1 MVQKN
6 ISHYE
11 VLEKIGAGGMGE
23 VYRASDPKL
32 GRQVAIK
39 VLPEAYARDGER
51 MARFQREAQLLASL
65 NHPNIGAIYGL
76 EEDKGAHAL
85 VLELI
90 EGPTLADRIEAS
102 PFTPEQTIPIALQ
115 ISEALE
121 NAHERGIIHRDL
133 KPANIKLTPEGQVKV
148 LDFGLAKALED
159 DREGSGS
166 AMLSQSP
173 TITGGMTGAN
183 VILGTA
189 AYMSPEQARGSVVDR
204 RADIWAFG
212 VILYEMLAGRRLFSG
227 ETVSDTLASVLM
239 KEADWN
245 ALPDSVPF
253 RLRRLIRRCLERD
266 PRRRLR
272 DIGEARIV
280 LEEMAAGV
288 PDDAPAAAPP
298 AATGIGRRTRLALA
312 GALLFLAAGA
322 GVVGWTLKSGETER
336 PLRKYEIPLGDMDTN
351 LSTGTTLALSPDG
364 GLLAYLGD
372 RSLWIRNLSELEP
385 RKVDGSE
392 GAQKPFWSP
401 DGRWVGFGASGKLWK
416 APVSGGNAI
425 MLCELPE
432 PFSPAAG
439 GAWRSDGRI
448 VFCTGNGGLLEVGA
462 QGGDPT
468 VVLEPDKEVED
479 DFHNVCDLPGDRGL
493 LFVVHRKEG
502 YDTID
507 LLAGGVRRR
516 VVQLPSQELSMPVY
530 SPSGHILYH
539 REPTN
544 PGIWALPFSLS
555 KLEPTGEPFL
565 AVPEGALPSVGAD
578 GTLVY
583 SRGTLRTKTQLVWVD
598 RTGRELGTLG
608 PAEDQTPF
616 PSISPDGR
624 RVAIPIRENENRDI
638 WIFDTVRETKTR
650 LTFDEESET
659 RPQWDPTGR
668 RIYYRWGDASDRY
681 TIRMR
686 TADGTGAPVDI
697 ANGGFF
703 TVSPDGKYL
712 LYSSRESG
720 EWNLWYVPLGEDG
733 LAAGDPV
740 HFVDSKAIE
749 YTPALS
755 PDGRYVAY
763 ISDESGREEI
773 YVKRFPEGD
782 GKWQVSVNGGHWPQW
797 NPDGTELY
805 YVEKQTVMAVPVE
818 ATSSSIRLGS
828 PEALF
833 ERAPS
838 GIQLAFGWPDGFAVT
853 EDGEKFIILKAAGGD
868 ERPRGSLGITV
879 VQNWYS
885 EFRPKSGSGS

>member
-1 MVQKN
+1 MVQKS

-11 VLEKIGAGGMGE
+11 VIEKIGAGGMGE

-39 VLPEAYARDGER
+39 VLPEIFARDAER

-76 EEDKGAHAL
+76 EEDGGAHAL
-85 VLELI
+85 VLELV

-102 PFTPEQTIPIALQ
+102 PIPPEQVIPIALQ
-115 ISEALE
+115 IAEALE
-121 NAHERGIIHRDL
+121 NAHDRGIVHRDL
-133 KPANIKLTPEGQVKV
+133 KPANIKLTPDGQVKV

-173 TITGGMTGAN
+173 TITGGMTGAH

-189 AYMSPEQARGSVVDR
+189 AYMSPEQARGSAVDR

-212 VILYEMLAGRRLFSG
+212 VILFEMLTGRRLFSG

-239 KEADWN
+239 KETDWGV
-245 ALPDSVPF
+245 LPESAPP
-253 RLRRLIRRCLERD
+253 RLRKLIRRCLERE

-280 LEEMAAGV
+280 LEALAAGA
-288 PDDAPAAAPP
+288 PDDEVGVAAPAGGVGSSKA
-298 AATGIGRRTRLALA
+298 RLAIA
-312 GALLFLAAGA
+312 GALLVFVAGA
-322 GVVGWTLKSGETER
+322 AVVGWTRKPAVTEL

-364 GLLAYLGD
+364 SRLAYLSD
-372 RSLWIRNLSELEP
+372 RRLWIRNFDELEP
-385 RKVDGSE
+385 RMVEGSE

-401 DGRWVGFGASGKLWK
+401 DGAWVGFGASGKLWK

-432 PFSPAAG
+432 PFNPAAG

-448 VFCTGNGGLLEVGA
+448 VFCTGNSGLLEVGA
-462 QGGDPT
+462 QGGDPKSI
-468 VVLEPDKEVED
+468 LEPEQEVED
-479 DFHNVCDLPGDRGL
+479 DFHNVYNLPGDRGL
-493 LFVVHRKEG
+493 LLVVHRKEG

-507 LLAGGVRRR
+507 LLVGGERRR
-516 VVQLPSQELSMPVY
+516 LIQLPDQSLSMPVY

-544 PGIWALPFSLS
+544 PGIWALPFSLD
-555 KLEPTGEPFL
+555 KLETTGEPFL
-565 AVPEGALPSVGAD
+565 AVPEGALPSAGAD
-578 GTLVY
+578 GSLVY
-583 SRGTLRTKTQLVWVD
+583 SRATLRTRTQLMWVD
-598 RTGRELGTLG
+598 RTGREIGPLG
-608 PAEDQTPF
+608 PEEEQVPF
-616 PSISPDGR
+616 PAISPDGR
-624 RVAIPIRENENRDI
+624 RVAIPVMENENRDI
-638 WIFDTVRETKTR
+638 WIFDTVRATKTR

-659 RPQWDPTGR
+659 RPCWSPSGEN
-668 RIYYRWGDASDRY
+668 IYYRWGNASDRY

-686 TADGTGAPVDI
+686 AADGTGQPVDI
-697 ANGGFF
+697 AKGAFF
-703 TVSPDGKYL
+703 SVSRDGRFL
-712 LYSSRESG
+712 VYSSRESG
-720 EWNLWYVPLGEDG
+720 EWNLWYVELGDDG
-733 LAAGDPV
+733 LPAGDPV
-740 HFVDSKAIE
+740 HFVDSKSIE
-749 YTPALS
+749 YNPALS
-755 PDGRYVAY
+755 PDGRYIAY

-773 YVKRFPEGD
+773 YVRRFPEGD
-782 GKWQVSVNGGHWPQW
+782 GKWQVSVNGGQWPRW
-797 NPDGTELY
+797 KPDGTELY
-805 YVEKQTVMAVPVE
+805 YAEKQKVMAVPVE
-818 ATSSSIRLGS
+818 TTASSIRLGS

-838 GIQLAFGWPDGFAVT
+838 GIQLAFGWPDGFDVAA
-853 EDGEKFIILKAAGGD
+853 DGEKFIIVEAAGAE
-868 ERPRGSLGITV
+868 ERPQGSLGITV
-879 VQNWYS
+879 VQNWFA
-885 EFRPKSGSGS
+885 EFRGNGASGS

>member
-11 VLEKIGAGGMGE
+11 VIEKIGAGGMGE
-23 VYRASDPKL
+23 VYRANDSKL

-39 VLPEAYARDGER
+39 VLPELFARDGER

-76 EEDKGAHAL
+76 EEDRGAHAL
-85 VLELI
+85 VLELV

-102 PFTPEQTIPIALQ
+102 ALTCEQAVPVALQ
-115 ISEALE
+115 IAEALE
-121 NAHERGIIHRDL
+121 NAHERGIVHRDL

-189 AYMSPEQARGSVVDR
+189 AYMSPEQARGSGVDR

-212 VILYEMLAGRRLFSG
+212 VILYEMLTGRRLFAG

-239 KEADWN
+239 KEADWE
-245 ALPDSVPF
+245 ALPAGVPP

-272 DIGEARIV
+272 DIGEARIL
-280 LEEMAAGV
+280 LEEIAAGV
-288 PDDAPAAAPP
+288 PEDGPVAAAPAAG
-298 AATGIGRRTRLALA
+298 GIGGRTRFAMA
-312 GALLFLAAGA
+312 GVLVVLAAGA
-322 GVVGWTLKSGETER
+322 AVVGWTLKPAGNEL
-336 PLRKYEIPLGDMDTN
+336 PLRKYEIPLSDMDTN

-364 GLLAYLGD
+364 SRLAYLSD
-372 RSLWIRNLSELEP
+372 RFLWIRSLDELEP
-385 RKVDGSE
+385 RRVEGSE

-401 DGRWVGFGASGKLWK
+401 DGGWVGFGASGKLWK
-416 APVSGGNAI
+416 APASGGSPI
-425 MLCELPE
+425 MLCELPQA
-432 PFSPAAG
+432 FSPAAG

-448 VFCTGNGGLLEVGA
+448 VFCTGNGALFEVGA
-462 QGGDPT
+462 QGGDPS
-468 VVLEPDKEVED
+468 VLLDPDEEVED
-479 DFHNVCDLPGDRGL
+479 DYHNVYDLPDDRGL

-507 LLAGGVRRR
+507 LLVGGERRR
-516 VVQLPSQELSMPVY
+516 VIQHPDQSISMPVY

-565 AVPEGALPSVGAD
+565 AVPEGALPSVGSD

-583 SRGTLRTKTQLVWVD
+583 SRGTLRTKTQIVWVD
-598 RTGRELGTLG
+598 RSGRELGTVG
-608 PAEDQTPF
+608 PQEEQTPF

-624 RVAIPIRENENRDI
+624 RVAVPVRENENRDI
-638 WIFDTVRETKTR
+638 WILDTVRETKTR

-659 RPQWDPTGR
+659 RPFWSPDGN

-681 TIRMR
+681 TVRMR
-686 TADGTGAPVDI
+686 AADGTGGPVDI
-697 ANGGFF
+697 VKGGFF
-703 TVSPDGKYL
+703 TVSSDGKYL

-720 EWNLWYVPLGEDG
+720 EWNLWYVGLGADG
-733 LAAGDPV
+733 LPTGDPV
-740 HFVDSKAIE
+740 HFVETEAIE

-763 ISDESGREEI
+763 ISGESGREEI

-782 GKWQVSVNGGHWPQW
+782 GKWQVSVNGGHWPKW
-797 NPDGTELY
+797 KPDGTELY

-818 ATSSSIRLGS
+818 IEASSIRLGS
-828 PEALF
+828 PEPLF
-833 ERAPS
+833 VRAPS
-838 GIQLAFGWPDGFAVT
+838 GIQLAFGWPDGFDVT
-853 EDGEKFIILKAAGGD
+853 RDGERFIVLRAAEND
-868 ERPRGSLGITV
+868 DRPQGSLGITV
-879 VQNWYS
+879 VQNWFA
-885 EFRPKSGSGS
+885 EFRSGKGSGS